1 MKIFIDSANIEQIRE
16 VNSWGILDGV
26 TTNPTLAAKEKTDF
40 DTLVRQICEI
50 VDGPISAEAIST
62 KADDIVKEARKLAA
76 VHKNIVVKIPIMEEG
91 LKATKVLSKEGIKV
105 NMTLVFSPAQALL
118 ACKAGAKY
126 ISPFVGRLDDVGHD
140 GMEVVAQ
147 ILDIMD
153 NYDFDAEII
162 VASVRHP
169 GHVIEAARM
178 GAHIATVPYDVL
190 KKMFKHPLTDV
201 GIEKFLQDWQ
211 KVANR

>member
-76 VHKNIVVKIPIMEEG
+76 VHKNIVVKIPIMEDG

>member
-26 TTNPTLAAKEKTDF
+26 TTNPTLVAKEKTNF
-40 DTLVRQICEI
+40 DTLVREICEI
-50 VDGPISAEAIST
+50 VDGPISAEVIST
-62 KADDIVKEARKLAA
+62 KVDDIVKEARKLAA
-76 VHKNIVVKIPIMEEG
+76 VHKNIVVKIPITEDG
-91 LKATKVLSKEGIKV
+91 LKATKMLSKEGIKV

-140 GMEVVAQ
+140 GMDVVAQ
-147 ILDIMD
+147 ILNILD
-153 NYDFDAEII
+153 NYDFDAEVI

-169 GHVIEAARM
+169 RHVVEAAIM
-178 GAHIATVPYDVL
+178 GAQIATIPYDVL
-190 KKMFKHPLTDV
+190 KKMFKHPLTDA
-201 GIEKFLQDWQ
+201 GIERFMHDWQ
-211 KVANR
+211 EVSKR

>member
-1 MKIFIDSANIEQIRE
+1 MKIFIDSANIEQIKE

-26 TTNPTLAAKEKTDF
+26 TTNPTLVAKEKTDF

-62 KADDIVKEARKLAA
+62 KADDIVKEARKLA
-76 VHKNIVVKIPIMEEG
+76 VIHKNIVVKIPITEEG
-91 LKATKVLSKEGIKV
+91 LKAAKVLSKEGIKV

-140 GMEVVAQ
+140 GMDVVAQ

-169 GHVIEAARM
+169 GHVVEAAGM

-211 KVANR
+211 KVAKH

>member
-16 VNSWGILDGV
+16 VTSWGILDGV
-26 TTNPTLAAKEKTDF
+26 TTNPTLVAKEKTDF

-62 KADDIVKEARKLAA
+62 KADDIVKEARKLA
-76 VHKNIVVKIPIMEEG
+76 VIHKNIVVKIPITEEG
-91 LKATKVLSKEGIKV
+91 LKAAKVLSKEGIKV

-140 GMEVVAQ
+140 GMDVVAQ

-169 GHVIEAARM
+169 GHVVEAAGM

-211 KVANR
+211 KVAKH

>member
-26 TTNPTLAAKEKTDF
+26 TTNPTLVAKEKADF
-40 DTLVRQICEI
+40 GSIVKEICEI

-62 KADDIVKEARKLAA
+62 EVDEIVGEARKLAA
-76 VHKNIVVKIPIMEEG
+76 VHKNIVVKIPMTEDG
-91 LKATKVLSKEGIKV
+91 LKATKMLSKEGIKV

-140 GMEVVAQ
+140 GMDIVSQ
-147 ILDIMD
+147 ILDILD
-153 NYDFDAEII
+153 NYDFDTEVI

-169 GHVIEAARM
+169 GHVVEAARM
-178 GAHIATVPYDVL
+178 GAHIATIPYDVL
-190 KKMFKHPLTDV
+190 KKMFKHPLTDA
-201 GIEKFLQDWQ
+201 GIERFLQDWQ
-211 KVANR
+211 KVAKR

>member
-26 TTNPTLAAKEKTDF
+26 TTNPTLVAKEKADF
-40 DTLVRQICEI
+40 GSIVKEICEI

-62 KADDIVKEARKLAA
+62 EAGEIVKEARKLAA
-76 VHKNIVVKIPIMEEG
+76 VHKNIVVKIPMTEDG
-91 LKATKVLSKEGIKV
+91 LKATKTLSREGIKV

-118 ACKAGAKY
+118 ACKAGARY

-140 GMEVVAQ
+140 GMDIVSQ
-147 ILDIMD
+147 ILDILD
-153 NYDFDAEII
+153 NYDFDTEVI

-169 GHVIEAARM
+169 GHVVEAARM
-178 GAHIATVPYDVL
+178 GAHIATIPYDVL
-190 KKMFKHPLTDV
+190 KKMFKHPLTDA
-201 GIEKFLQDWQ
+201 GIERFLQDWQ
-211 KVANR
+211 KVAKR